1 MSTASVRS
9 HRDDGTPAVEL
20 AYDRRGSGP
29 PLVLIH
35 PLGGDRRVWDPVIE
49 ALVPV
54 RTVIAVDL
62 PGFGDSPRL
71 TETPTPSVLARTVA
85 RFLAE
90 IGLERPH
97 VAGNSLGGWVAL
109 ELARAGRVRS
119 VTAIAPAGLWAAPLV
134 PKPSV
139 ARILAGALRPIL
151 PVLTATAAGR
161 RTLLGGVMVRPD
173 RVPATAA
180 AHIVLAYATAPAFIA
195 TNDAMR
201 AGRFDELG
209 QIEVP
214 VTLAWPD
221 HDRLIARP
229 ARLPPQVRNRVLVGC
244 GHLPMWDAPDQV
256 AQVLLDGS
264 VDSASMPVPAADLAA
279 PKPPP

>member
-1 MSTASVRS
+1 M
-9 HRDDGTPAVEL
+9 
-20 AYDRRGSGP
+20 
-29 PLVLIH
+29 
-35 PLGGDRRVWDPVIE
+35 WDPVLDSL
-49 ALVPV
+49 AAA

-62 PGFGDSPRL
+62 PGFGESPPL
-71 TETPTPSVLARTVA
+71 IETPTPAALARAVD
-85 RFLAE
+85 RFAADND
-90 IGLERPH
+90 LERPH

-109 ELARAGRVRS
+109 ELARAGNARS
-119 VTAIAPAGLWAAPLV
+119 VTAIAPAGLWDVPLV

-139 ARILAGALRPIL
+139 ARILAGAMGPIL

-161 RTLLGGVMVRPD
+161 RTLLGGVTAHPEL
-173 RVPATAA
+173 VPAAA
-180 AHIVLAYATAPAFIA
+180 AKHIVRAYATAPAFIA

-201 AGRFDELG
+201 AGQFVGLG
-209 QIEVP
+209 DINVP

-256 AQVLLDGS
+256 ARVLLEGS
-264 VDSASMPVPAADLAA
+264 SG
-279 PKPPP
+279 

>member
-9 HRDDGTPAVEL
+9 HQGDRRPAAEL

-49 ALVPV
+49 ALAAA
-54 RTVIAVDL
+54 RTVIAIDL

-71 TETPTPSVLARTVA
+71 GETPTPAALARAVA

-90 IGLERPH
+90 IDLDRPH

-109 ELARAGRVRS
+109 ELAHAGHARS
-119 VTAIAPAGLWAAPLV
+119 VTAIAPAGLWRAPLV

-139 ARILAGALRPIL
+139 ARFLAGALRPIL

-161 RTLLGGVMVRPD
+161 RRLLGGVMVRPD
-173 RVPATAA
+173 RVPAAAA

-201 AGRFDELG
+201 AGYFDGLG

-229 ARLPPQVRNRVLVGC
+229 VRLPPQVRNRVLLGC

-256 AQVLLDGS
+256 AQVLLEGS
-264 VDSASMPVPAADLAA
+264 PD
-279 PKPPP
+279 